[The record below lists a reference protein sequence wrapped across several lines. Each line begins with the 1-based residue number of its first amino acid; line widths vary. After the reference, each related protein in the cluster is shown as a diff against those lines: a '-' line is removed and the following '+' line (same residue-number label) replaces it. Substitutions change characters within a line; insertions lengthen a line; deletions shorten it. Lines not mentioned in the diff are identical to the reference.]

1 MPGTAAARLIL
12 QQAIREKR
20 RDLAARVGLGIILV
34 SCLRQTWPD
43 SQIRFLLGGPPAGGE
58 PNAPGL
64 RWRSVAHES
73 RAPRLSGPYSPI
85 LIRATTPCRG
95 VPRTPPERQPAPA
108 AGLPTASAAI
118 LVYSKPEARTQPMT
132 GTYTDDALR
141 NLAQLP
147 KRVTNPG
154 ARWSEKP
161 TRHPV
166 HRQRIFQAKGT
177 TADGREHRFL
187 VYQRQSLR
195 DEPSYSCG
203 IVYLPPGGPK
213 LTLVRYNGPSHLH
226 GGIRYKPPHSSRY
239 RGRHPRRAKARA

>member
-1 MPGTAAARLIL
+1 
-12 QQAIREKR
+12 
-20 RDLAARVGLGIILV
+20 
-34 SCLRQTWPD
+34 
-43 SQIRFLLGGPPAGGE
+43 
-58 PNAPGL
+58 
-64 RWRSVAHES
+64 
-73 RAPRLSGPYSPI
+73 
-85 LIRATTPCRG
+85 
-95 VPRTPPERQPAPA
+95 
-108 AGLPTASAAI
+108 
-118 LVYSKPEARTQPMT
+118 MT

-203 IVYLPPGGPK
+203 IVYLPPGRPK

-226 GGIRYKPPHSSRY
+226 GGIRYKPHIHRATEAAILAGRRPEHEAEETTRY
-239 RGRHPRRAKARA
+239 RTLEGALACLIEDHRLSGIRAKSDHPSLFNGHQS